1 MNKSVFKHVCLSFAL
16 YLCATRA
23 TQCAEIMRTSLARV
37 DDNNNT
43 LVLAVTQYVC
53 LSSFVSLSVHSPVSR
68 YVRASVCLSLCFPV
82 SLSVRRNLRHKV
94 FNFCCC

>member
-23 TQCAEIMRTSLARV
+23 TQCAEIMRISLARV

-43 LVLAVTQYVC
+43 LVRAVTQYVC

-68 YVRASVCLSLCFPV
+68 YVRASVSLFSGLSVCLSQFKAQ
-82 SLSVRRNLRHKV
+82 SV
-94 FNFCCC
+94 

>member
-43 LVLAVTQYVC
+43 LVQAVTQYVC

-68 YVRASVCLSLCFPV
+68 YVRASV
-82 SLSVRRNLRHKV
+82 SLSVSLFSGLSVCPSQFKAQSV
-94 FNFCCC
+94 